1 MAPSSGLGVHGSNA
15 LKFNSRI
22 SHLFFSIGNPG
33 SLRVHILNE
42 SVPFGL
48 DLPIRPFDS
57 QNSVCLSL
65 RYIIIRVSDPH
76 FFCGSGSGQ
85 KSSCGSGSG
94 IRGRGLGVKGKNDF
108 FLSFY
113 HVSDDS

>member
-1 MAPSSGLGVHGSNA
+1 MLGVHGSNA

-22 SHLFFSIGNPG
+22 SDLLFSIGNPG

-94 IRGRGLGVKGKNDF
+94 SGSGSWGSPGEGAGGKGKK
-108 FLSFY
+108 
-113 HVSDDS
+113 

>member
-1 MAPSSGLGVHGSNA
+1 MREVHGSNA

-22 SHLFFSIGNPG
+22 SDLLFSIGNPG

-57 QNSVCLSL
+57 QYSDLPFPKIYN
-65 RYIIIRVSDPH
+65 YIQNLI
-76 FFCGSGSGQ
+76 
-85 KSSCGSGSG
+85 
-94 IRGRGLGVKGKNDF
+94 
-108 FLSFY
+108 FLSITYSNLCNKYIFHEMVPKY
-113 HVSDDS
+113 GCPKFVYLQKVA